1 MTKVKI
7 ETITPVHIGTG
18 DTKLPIFYMEDGEY
32 MSFYDEQEVLSCVP
46 DKILLDK
53 QFLDKLSHFSDKGA
67 RSGQSPSKYLQNTLK
82 RYVDFSKLSP
92 RYQLKSDVDY
102 YITENKKYNEQIKTL
117 DKPYIPGSS
126 LKGAILNAVYY
137 SFLLFKGKELSYK
150 LSHIEKLSLESI
162 MEALGISGDF
172 IKKFNSCLT
181 VRDVPFNELRVMD
194 AKRLDTR
201 DEKKDLSDA
210 LPLFECID
218 YGQDTTDS
226 YILINQEK
234 LNLIKGEDNDSEACK
249 QLKNCLNYK
258 MIRLACNRYML
269 DILNEEL
276 NLDDNLDFY
285 SKNNLRN
292 ALEGL
297 KKNVANKE
305 NNAFYL
311 RIGSSTNYFSKTVS
325 LLFKNKFPHEY
336 DKRFNQSF
344 SPSNRKNTRAKSDT
358 LPKTRM
364 LYLDEQVGN
373 CYPGVIRI
381 EYVD

>member
-32 MSFYDEQEVLSCVP
+32 LSFYDEQEVLSCIP
-46 DKILLDK
+46 DKVLLDK

-82 RYVDFSKLSP
+82 RYVNFSKLSP

-162 MEALGISGDF
+162 MEALGISTAF
-172 IKKFNSCLT
+172 IKEFNSCLT

-201 DEKKDLSDA
+201 NEKKDLSSA

-218 YGQDTTDS
+218 YGQNTTDS

-234 LNLIKGEDNDSEACK
+234 LNLIKGEDNNSEACK
-249 QLKNCLNYK
+249 QLMNCMNYK
-258 MIRLACNRYML
+258 MIRLACNRYMT
-269 DILNEEL
+269 DILEEEL
-276 NLDDNLDFY
+276 ELDDDIAFY
-285 SKNNLRN
+285 SKNKLRN
-292 ALEGL
+292 ALEEL
-297 KKNVANKE
+297 KTDIE
-305 NNAFYL
+305 NTESNAFYL

-325 LLFKNKFPHEY
+325 LLFKNKFPRIY
-336 DKRFNQSF
+336 TQRFNKSF
-344 SPSNRKNTRAKSDT
+344 APSRNTNSHS
-358 LPKTRM
+358 LPKTRVF
-364 LYLDEQVGN
+364 YIDKQVGN
-373 CYPGVIRI
+373 RYPGVIRI

>member
-7 ETITPVHIGTG
+7 ETITPVHVGTG
-18 DTKLPIFYMEDGEY
+18 DIKLPVFYMDDGEC
-32 MSFYDEQEVLSCVP
+32 MSFYDEKEVFAQIPNNV
-46 DKILLDK
+46 LLDK
-53 QFLDKLSHFSDKGA
+53 NFLKKLSHFNEK
-67 RSGQSPSKYLQNTLK
+67 GQSPSKYLQDTMR

-150 LSHIEKLSLESI
+150 LSHIERLSLESI
-162 MEALGISGDF
+162 MEGLGIPTAF
-172 IKKFNSCLT
+172 IKEFNSCLT

-201 DEKKDLSDA
+201 DEKKDLSSA

-249 QLKNCLNYK
+249 QLMNCMNYK
-258 MIRLACNRYML
+258 MIRLACNRYLL

-276 NLDDNLDFY
+276 NLDDDIAFY
-285 SKNNLRN
+285 SKNKLRN

-297 KKNVANKE
+297 KTDIE
-305 NNAFYL
+305 NTESNAFYL

-325 LLFKNKFPHEY
+325 LLFKNKFPRIY
-336 DKRFNQSF
+336 TQRFNKSF
-344 SPSNRKNTRAKSDT
+344 APSRNTNSHS
-358 LPKTRM
+358 LPKTRVF
-364 LYLDEQVGN
+364 YLDEQVGN
-373 CYPGVIRI
+373 RYPGVIRI

>member
-32 MSFYDEQEVLSCVP
+32 LSFYDEQEVLSCVP
-46 DKILLDK
+46 DKVLLDK
-53 QFLDKLSHFSDKGA
+53 QFLDKLSNFSDKGA

-82 RYVDFSKLSP
+82 RYVNFSKLSP

-162 MEALGISGDF
+162 MEALGISTAF
-172 IKKFNSCLT
+172 IKEFNSCLT

-201 DEKKDLSDA
+201 NEKKDLSSA

-218 YGQDTTDS
+218 YGQNTTDS

-234 LNLIKGEDNDSEACK
+234 LNLIKGEDNNSEACK
-249 QLKNCLNYK
+249 QLINCMNYK
-258 MIRLACNRYML
+258 MIRLACNRYMT
-269 DILNEEL
+269 DILEEEL
-276 NLDDNLDFY
+276 ELDDDIAFY
-285 SKNNLRN
+285 SKNKLRN

-297 KKNVANKE
+297 KTDIE
-305 NNAFYL
+305 NTESNAFYL

-325 LLFKNKFPHEY
+325 LLFKNKFPRIY
-336 DKRFNQSF
+336 TQRFNKSF
-344 SPSNRKNTRAKSDT
+344 APSRNTNSHS
-358 LPKTRM
+358 LPKTRVF
-364 LYLDEQVGN
+364 YIDEQVGN
-373 CYPGVIRI
+373 RYPGVIRI